1 MGDISVV
8 VRLTL
13 IANLLSASLARYGR
27 WHRPSIYISVI
38 ISCHQIVSLVYDNNK
53 LFSGLAC
60 SYHVIDA
67 FKISLKAMAC
77 SELFDFISIGK

>member
-1 MGDISVV
+1 LSRSKCNIVGSRPCACYNAAQEMGDISVV

-38 ISCHQIVSLVYDNNK
+38 ISCHQIV
-53 LFSGLAC
+53 
-60 SYHVIDA
+60 
-67 FKISLKAMAC
+67 
-77 SELFDFISIGK
+77 